1 MNPKLPFLN
10 KKYTLELQDSW
21 IQQGGKIINA
31 SFEHYLEASKGEL
44 NKYFKINELNHYI
57 FMMTELY
64 CVEKYLLPEWKEFGL
79 WNNYPEIQFDSI
91 SDNDMV
97 VQCMGDDTPVVS
109 RLELFKLM
117 KYFINGSY
125 KNEEC
130 LETTYPIASNG
141 QEFGTKIWTSFPWHL
156 PYVFSDTFS

>member
-10 KKYTLELQDSW
+10 KRYTLELQDSW

-64 CVEKYLLPEWKEFGL
+64 CVEKYIFLSE
-79 WNNYPEIQFDSI
+79 NYHQGI
-91 SDNDMV
+91 ND
-97 VQCMGDDTPVVS
+97 
-109 RLELFKLM
+109 
-117 KYFINGSY
+117 
-125 KNEEC
+125 
-130 LETTYPIASNG
+130 
-141 QEFGTKIWTSFPWHL
+141 KIK
-156 PYVFSDTFS
+156 